1 MTAISAVLLCSTC
14 RQDQLAGENSTK
26 VTVDGGVL
34 KRTEVPEK
42 KGVTTIPLYVFE
54 KEVD

>member
-14 RQDQLAGENSTK
+14 RQDQLAGENL
-26 VTVDGGVL
+26 TVDGGVL
-34 KRTEVPEK
+34 KITEVPEK